1 MAKTLPARRAA
12 GKTEIIALLCGAL
25 LLSLSSCA
33 TAPERPLPS
42 RVAMAQQIQAEPAG
56 DYFIGRRYFKS
67 NFRFWGYIRRP
78 GQPWSTATL
87 VMLNENK
94 KLAPDRSKLGPG
106 TGSSYEAHAGFD
118 NDYEYRL
125 HGYFSG
131 DQIYELVSN
140 RVYPEFVLTGYELI
154 SMHPAPIFPSQINGR
169 LVSPFVIEK
178 PE

>member
-1 MAKTLPARRAA
+1 MASQL
-12 GKTEIIALLCGAL
+12 
-25 LLSLSSCA
+25 A
-33 TAPERPLPS
+33 T
-42 RVAMAQQIQAEPAG
+42 AQQIQAEPPG

-67 NFRFWGYIRRP
+67 NFRFWGYVRRP
-78 GQPWSTATL
+78 GQPWNTATL

-154 SMHPAPIFPSQINGR
+154 SMHPAPIFRVKSTVALSAR
-169 LVSPFVIEK
+169 S
-178 PE
+178 